1 MDIKTT
7 IKRLKDYKK
16 DKEEKQR
23 LEKEM
28 YEQECE
34 RYENIILSMSNE
46 MDELLELRKIAKD
59 CLDEKQFNF
68 FITEYKSISFDKD
81 SNEEFSVDIN
91 DKFLRIYKNRANG
104 YNLRFGED
112 DPRLVLMKTFVK
124 NFEKFKQEKIKY
136 VNNVL
141 DGKI

>member
-7 IKRLKDYKK
+7 IERLKDYKK
-16 DKEEKQR
+16 DKEEKQK

-28 YEQECE
+28 YKKECE

-112 DPRLVLMKTFVK
+112 DPHLVLMKTFVD
-124 NFEKFKQEKIKY
+124 NFEKFKQEKIEY
-136 VNNVL
+136 VNKVL